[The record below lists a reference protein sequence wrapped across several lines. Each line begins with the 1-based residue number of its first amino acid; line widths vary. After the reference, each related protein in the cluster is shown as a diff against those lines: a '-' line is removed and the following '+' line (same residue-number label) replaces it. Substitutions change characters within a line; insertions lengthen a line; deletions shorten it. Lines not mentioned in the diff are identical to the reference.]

1 MRNYPFMVIVVFML
15 PLSGC
20 LDSITGS
27 DDVISDTVVINED
40 EYVGVT
46 FECSSECDVE
56 VNFEQN
62 YGPLM
67 DIYTMTPMNYQNF
80 KSCDEFYYISELSDP
95 GTRGFSGSATIEEGK
110 YYIVFDNSDCGDTAP
125 PWNGEDD
132 SAGVFYE
139 VKLN

>member
-1 MRNYPFMVIVVFML
+1 MVRSFTLIVLTLMMM
-15 PLSGC
+15 PISGC
-20 LDSITGS
+20 LDDDS
-27 DDVISDTVVINED
+27 DNVISDTVVINED
-40 EYVGVT
+40 EHVYVT
-46 FECSSECDVE
+46 FKCNSECDVE

-67 DIYTMTPMNYQNF
+67 DIYTMTPMNYDNF
-80 KSCDEFYYISELSDP
+80 ANCDEFYYIADLSDP
-95 GTRGFSGSATIEEGK
+95 GTRGFSASSTLEEGT

-139 VKLN
+139 VKL